1 MSHIVET
8 DAGFFVVTNHDGR
21 KIAGP
26 FKEKAQSYQAQA
38 ETPPLVIYR
47 ASHRNGF
54 FVGNEETGAR
64 VSDFYKSEDDAIR
77 ERERLCPTVKKWGD
91 VAYSP
96 SPALQAKKTRGRPP
110 VPEAA

>member
-8 DAGFFVVTNHDGR
+8 DAGFYVVTNHDGR

-54 FVGNEETGAR
+54 FVANEETGAR
-64 VSDFYKSEDDAIR
+64 VSEFFKVEEDALR
-77 ERERLCPTVKKWGD
+77 EREKLCPTVGAW
-91 VAYSP
+91 SEL
-96 SPALQAKKTRGRPP
+96 PAKRKPGRPP
-110 VPEAA
+110 AHEAA